1 MELSFSLKRSK
12 YLQDAAFGP
21 NQIAH
26 AISQWVNQRNCVS
39 LYKINIINI
48 LEDNPNILAASRL
61 LQPLLRNPFAQVL
74 ISFVLGYYATTKLTQ
89 VCGHIRRLVDK
100 KANPESECTRQLKDP
115 SQNDPKW
122 EKTEIDD
129 REPLRLTQKQ
139 LTDYD
144 GLHDNRLIYTALNGK
159 IYDVSSRRET
169 FYRPEGL
176 YSLLAGC
183 NANQVLSIA
192 GGWMGVCTDDLVQR
206 WEQSLN
212 AEFNIIGYLIDTD
225 DSDNSDGT
233 KIDKDIA
240 VINDGSHS
248 NAEENKSQQK
258 IEEF

>member
-39 LYKINIINI
+39 LYKNNIINI

-100 KANPESECTRQLKDP
+100 EANPESECTRQLKDP

-248 NAEENKSQQK
+248 NAEESKSQQK